1 MVGQPLQ
8 QRIFPEQSYQGTAS
22 HTVSTGESKQKRLL
36 NCKQGNTGYI
46 YNIKRDT
53 GIENISEIE
62 AGNCGKLLS
71 FRVRTL
77 SSSPNSMTFHDFFHD
92 LIGLAVTFKNFQNF
106 TRFSIFF
113 TINSSTD
120 TNSGIH
126 QNACRSRRFI
136 TPLYLTLSLPCHL
149 QQKIYQTKL

>member
-22 HTVSTGESKQKRLL
+22 HTVSTGESKQKRFL

-53 GIENISEIE
+53 GIQNISEIE

-77 SSSPNSMTFHDFFHD
+77 SSSPNSMTFSMT
-92 LIGLAVTFKNFQNF
+92 LGLAVTFKNFQNF

-126 QNACRSRRFI
+126 QNACRSRRLI

-149 QQKIYQTKL
+149 Q

>member
-1 MVGQPLQ
+1 MAGQPLQ

-22 HTVSTGESKQKRLL
+22 HTVSTGESKQKRFL

-53 GIENISEIE
+53 GIQNISEIE

-77 SSSPNSMTFHDFFHD
+77 SSSPNSMTFSMT
-92 LIGLAVTFKNFQNF
+92 LGLAVTFKNFQNF

-113 TINSSTD
+113 PINSSID

>member
-8 QRIFPEQSYQGTAS
+8 RRIFPEQSYQGTAS
-22 HTVSTGESKQKRLL
+22 HTVSTGESKQKRFL

-53 GIENISEIE
+53 GIQNISEIE
-62 AGNCGKLLS
+62 AGNYGKLLS

-92 LIGLAVTFKNFQNF
+92 L
-106 TRFSIFF
+106 RFSCHFQKF
-113 TINSSTD
+113 SK
-120 TNSGIH
+120 
-126 QNACRSRRFI
+126 
-136 TPLYLTLSLPCHL
+136 LYSL
-149 QQKIYQTKL
+149 